1 MRQAKHNPKIVT
13 KKLTCGKTSIYL
25 EYYYGRTST
34 PCLDENGLQVYY
46 EKPGKNGQRI
56 PKCKVTHDRR
66 KKRLELY
73 LITKP
78 RTAAERLM
86 NDEVMRTAEAIRM
99 EAEQKFLQ
107 ERRGYSVAAPV
118 EGSNFFDFCDRY
130 LATCRASY
138 VGPVRSTVGRFK
150 DYIRENYPSAVL
162 TKAGGEV
169 FRLSPTRMDKTM
181 MRGFVDYLQRIC
193 KGGGAAV
200 AFGRF
205 NGICRAACEAE
216 FLLKNPCSGIRC
228 GGSSAVKDTLT
239 PDEIQTLVRT
249 HFAGENKEVR
259 KAFIFSLYTGMRFC
273 DTKNIRFDNIDF
285 AAGVLTFDQVKTRTR
300 SRGSVVT
307 MQLHKGLLDII
318 GTPDSN
324 GKKRDSLIFS
334 LPGPH
339 TCARYLGL
347 WTKAAGIEKHITW
360 HCARHSF
367 GTNLSRGGAAPRDIA
382 ALLGHSGIQYVMRYT
397 RATDKGKAE
406 AIDMLPD
413 IPL

>member
-13 KKLTCGKTSIYL
+13 KELACGKTSIYL
-25 EYYYGRTST
+25 EYYYGRTAT
-34 PCLDENGLQVYY
+34 PCLDENGQQVYY
-46 EKPGKNGQRI
+46 DKPGKNGQRI
-56 PKCKVTHDRR
+56 PKCKVTHDRK

-78 RTAAERLM
+78 RTTAERRM
-86 NDEVMRTAEAIRM
+86 NDEVMRKAEAVRM

-107 ERRGYSVAAPV
+107 ERRGYSVAAPA
-118 EGSNFFDFCDRY
+118 ECANFFDFCERH
-130 LATCRASY
+130 LASCRKSY
-138 VGPVRSTVGRFK
+138 VMPIRSTVGRFK

-162 TKAGGEV
+162 TRKGGEA
-169 FRLSPTRMDKTM
+169 FNLSPIRMDKTM
-181 MRGFVDYLQRIC
+181 MRGFVCYLQSIC

-200 AFGRF
+200 AFSRF
-205 NGICRAACEAE
+205 RGICKAACDAE
-216 FLLKNPCSGIRC
+216 ILLRNPCDGVKC
-228 GGSSAVKDTLT
+228 GGSPAVKDTLT
-239 PDEIQTLVRT
+239 PEETQTLIRT
-249 HFAGENKEVR
+249 HFAGENTEVR

-273 DTKNIRFDNIDF
+273 DIKNIRFGNIDYS
-285 AAGVLTFDQVKTRTR
+285 AGVLTFDQIKTKTH
-300 SRGSVVT
+300 SKNSVVT
-307 MQLHKGLLDII
+307 MRLHRGLLDII
-318 GTPDSN
+318 GTPESN
-324 GKKRDSLIFS
+324 GKERDSLIFS
-334 LPGPH
+334 LPCYITSLRH
-339 TCARYLGL
+339 LDL

-406 AIDMLPD
+406 AINMLPD